1 MGARGNAT
9 SFPLPWSDLLN
20 DLVSLDEV
28 QEAQQTPELPWT
40 GEELADKVS
49 ILLKTFDDECAES
62 MAKVVH
68 QALVRRHVVLQL
80 MQGAKNRGHKAY
92 VDVDMERA
100 GVKAQNLPENGVP
113 PELIRLLPHDDH
125 LDKVLPQK
133 AGTPTAGRSDLEGA
147 GRRLATMK
155 PNGVVN
161 EKNSQ
166 DDADLNAQ

>member
-1 MGARGNAT
+1 
-9 SFPLPWSDLLN
+9 
-20 DLVSLDEV
+20 
-28 QEAQQTPELPWT
+28 
-40 GEELADKVS
+40 
-49 ILLKTFDDECAES
+49 

-68 QALVRRHVVLQL
+68 QAFVRRHVVLQL
-80 MQGAKNRGHKAY
+80 IQGAKNRGHRAY
-92 VDVDMERA
+92 VDVDMDARGCQSAESARKWRSSRIEYA
-100 GVKAQNLPENGVP
+100 
-113 PELIRLLPHDDH
+113 LLPHDDH

-166 DDADLNAQ
+166 DDADLNAQRLSALHSLE